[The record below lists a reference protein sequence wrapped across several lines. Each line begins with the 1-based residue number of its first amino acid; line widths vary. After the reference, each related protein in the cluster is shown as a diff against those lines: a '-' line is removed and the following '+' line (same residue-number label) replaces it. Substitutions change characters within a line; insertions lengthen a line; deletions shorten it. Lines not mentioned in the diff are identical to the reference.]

1 MRSLLA
7 NKEKY
12 NKSFADLVY
21 AEFKRIRYGIA
32 TCKPGTSLDQAIIR
46 KQIVD
51 WQANED
57 NGALCD
63 VQIQYQTWLPVTYD
77 NVLYSKGGTGYVQ
90 TGTPAAPAPFGVSYN
105 YGNSSQNIIEV
116 NAGGCIT
123 RINLNPSIVINQN
136 SSFQFTQ
143 ATPSTMWVI
152 QHNMGMNPNVT
163 TEDLAGNDIQ
173 GIVEYVDTNSL
184 KIYFNQPAAGIAY
197 LS

>member
-7 NKEKY
+7 NKNKFY
-12 NKSFADLVY
+12 KSFADSVY

-32 TCKPGTSLDQAIIR
+32 SCKPATGLDQAMIR
-46 KQIVD
+46 KEIVD

-57 NGALCD
+57 NGALSD
-63 VQIQYQTWLPVTYD
+63 VQIQYQTWLPVEYD
-77 NVLYSKGGTGYVQ
+77 NVMYSKGGTGYVQ

-143 ATPSTMWVI
+143 STPSTMWVV

-163 TEDLAGNDIQ
+163 TEDLLGNDIQ

-184 KIYFNQPAAGIAY
+184 KIYFNQPTSGIAY